1 MNSWF
6 SLLQWSR
13 IIFFRKKKIHWKLL
27 TRFLFV
33 ICNMN
38 LSDTLSQWKLRFLC
52 FPMWLIFFL
61 FKPNKYSVQYV
72 HNLKSNDVEISTN
85 FENPDNASV
94 QAKTKSYIC
103 FLHTQNHLKLCA
115 ITSLPNVLPN
125 NVYSHSVL
133 LFFFFLS
140 LFLFVFKRKLYC
152 LMQRTINF
160 LEESY
165 TLVSQITNSF
175 GQATCFWTG
184 FCD

>member
-1 MNSWF
+1 
-6 SLLQWSR
+6 
-13 IIFFRKKKIHWKLL
+13 
-27 TRFLFV
+27 
-33 ICNMN
+33 MN

-52 FPMWLIFFL
+52 FPMWLISFL

-85 FENPDNASV
+85 FKNPDNVSV

-103 FLHTQNHLKLCA
+103 FLHTQNHLKLCT
-115 ITSLPNVLPN
+115 ITFCQMYFQIMCTHT
-125 NVYSHSVL
+125 VYCFFCFS
-133 LFFFFLS
+133 FFFFV
-140 LFLFVFKRKLYC
+140 LFVFKRKLYC

-165 TLVSQITNSF
+165 ALESQITNSF
-175 GQATCFWTG
+175 GQATYFWAG